1 MKRLFCLM
9 LTVMVLLC
17 SFALVPASAEDTT
30 NPDCIYFQVPTATG
44 VAWKNFSIV
53 FCHIWRE
60 GNEGGD
66 FYPWQ
71 AKDERCTDLGNGY
84 WSYDLSNLE
93 FDKDGTY
100 AVIFSNENGM
110 QTYNLTLTSA
120 CKGDIVVC
128 NGDTCVNPVDS
139 AKQCTVARWLNSGDT
154 VFPCAQVGSDG
165 GVVDPDGVFNT
176 DIDRTWGESD
186 GMSVSMPE
194 VELIVE
200 ETEAETVAST
210 DNSATGFAVNGTL
223 IIVIVACAVAIAV
236 VAVILVLKNRK
247 KQDNNDILS

>member
-1 MKRLFCLM
+1 MKRFFCLM
-9 LTVMVLLC
+9 LAIMVLIS
-17 SFALVPASAEDTT
+17 SFAMVQTSAEDVT

-84 WSYDLSNLE
+84 WSYDISGFE

-139 AKQCTVARWLNSGDT
+139 AKQCTVARWLDSGDS

-176 DIDRTWGESD
+176 DIDRKWGESD
-186 GMSVSMPE
+186 GVSIAMPE
-194 VELIVE
+194 VEIIVE
-200 ETEAETVAST
+200 ETEAETIANV
-210 DNSATGFAVNGTL
+210 DENSSSAAPYTALFIVGGAV
-223 IIVIVACAVAIAV
+223 V
-236 VAVILVLKNRK
+236 VAVLAVVVLLVAKRRK
-247 KQDNNDILS
+247 KQDIIKF

>member
-1 MKRLFCLM
+1 MKRFFCLM
-9 LTVMVLLC
+9 LAIMVLIS
-17 SFALVPASAEDTT
+17 SFAMVQTSAQDVT

-84 WSYDLSNLE
+84 WSYDISGFE

-139 AKQCTVARWLNSGDT
+139 AKQCTVARWLDSGDS

-176 DIDRTWGESD
+176 DIDRKWGESD
-186 GMSVSMPE
+186 GVSIAMPE
-194 VELIVE
+194 VEIIVE
-200 ETEAETVAST
+200 ETEAETIANV
-210 DNSATGFAVNGTL
+210 DENSSSAAPYTALFIVGGAV
-223 IIVIVACAVAIAV
+223 V
-236 VAVILVLKNRK
+236 VAVLAVVVLLVAKRRK
-247 KQDNNDILS
+247 KQDIIKF